1 MTPPGGAVC
10 YWHHMKNIIPKSVTW
25 IPLGALLVASP
36 ARANDGFNS
45 ELSHFAGN
53 AAIASVTTV
62 VVDKYF
68 PKVKRPAL
76 TGFMV
81 SAAESVLGELA
92 GRASGNKFS
101 TLDVAVGTVGAAV
114 GAYATDKWYITPK
127 VSSQRRETTYGV
139 MVGCRF

>member
-1 MTPPGGAVC
+1 
-10 YWHHMKNIIPKSVTW
+10 MKTTLLKSVAW
-25 IPLGALLVASP
+25 IPLGALLVASA

-45 ELSHFAGN
+45 EFSHFAGN
-53 AAIASVTTV
+53 AAIAGVTTV

-76 TGFMV
+76 TGFVV
-81 SAAESVLGELA
+81 STSESFLGELA
-92 GRASGNKFS
+92 GRMSGNKFS
-101 TLDVAVGTVGAAV
+101 LLDAAVGTVGAAV

-127 VSSQRRETTYGV
+127 VSSQKRETTYGV